1 MRLFLPLPSTAA
13 HLCPADEQLL
23 HACTTDAVALFEAC
37 ISLPGLDV
45 NCRNGLGLTPL
56 HLAIQ
61 NASTQVLEVLLEEEV
76 DVDIKTRQGDTPL
89 HLAVR
94 VEEEEVREWIGECEA
109 EEAERGR
116 RAAWSL

>member
-1 MRLFLPLPSTAA
+1 LPLPSTAA